1 MDFIN
6 DMSTETVFDLIK
18 QYYRESTGKE
28 MQIGSDEFAISAVI
42 AYIFGVLV
50 QKFNAQAK
58 QRYLSTATGE
68 YLDALGETFNL
79 PRPGP
84 IHASCSVNVEVDDS
98 VALVPGQFIIADDN
112 GIQFTP
118 AEIVEDALEPYLSG
132 VPILFVG
139 YDNENVL
146 DENNIEVGKIT
157 NILTPMPGLVLS
169 VSNTTVS
176 GGAKDEFTYTDEGDE
191 LYRQYIIAK
200 RSAVSAGGPAA
211 AYEQRAK
218 EADARVLDAYC
229 LRYPDSGW
237 EAGKAKVYI
246 LIREF
251 DPDVENEILE
261 RVRLALTDDAWKPV
275 CDTVEVSKAELTMI
289 YPAFIIGLSAKNA
302 ISGRAKFEKDIT
314 EYVEYLTTHLGKP
327 FNLSELCRRAQMP
340 DENGVKTEYVALTD
354 PMYTYLET
362 GKTESFRMIQ
372 WSVNSYVIV

>member
-118 AEIVEDALEPYLSG
+118 AEIVEDALELYLSG

-157 NILTPMPGLVLS
+157 NILTPMPGIVLS
-169 VSNTTVS
+169 VSNTTVT
-176 GGAKDEFTYTDEGDE
+176 GGAKDEYTYTDEGDE

-218 EADARVLDAYC
+218 EADGRVLDAYC
-229 LRYPDSGW
+229 LRYGD
-237 EAGKAKVYI
+237 AGFVEGRARVYV
-246 LIREF
+246 LVNLTSSEEESE
-251 DPDVENEILE
+251 VME
-261 RVRLALTDDAWKPV
+261 RVRIALTDNAWKPV
-275 CDTVEVSKAELTMI
+275 CDTVEIFMAEQSMI
-289 YPAFIIGLSAKNA
+289 YPAFTVGLSAKNA
-302 ISGRAKFEKDIT
+302 VSGRAKFEKDVRD
-314 EYVEYLTTHLGKP
+314 YCEYLMTHLGEP
-327 FNLSELCRRAQMP
+327 FSLSELCRRAQTP
-340 DENGVKTEYVALTD
+340 DENGVKTEYVSVVD
-354 PMYTYLET
+354 PMYNYVAIE
-362 GKTESFRMIQ
+362 KTWSFRRID
-372 WSVNSYVIV
+372 WSVNYETV

>member
-6 DMSTETVFDLIK
+6 DITTDFVLELIK

-28 MQIGSDEFAISAVI
+28 LQIGSDEFAISAVI

-68 YLDALGETFNL
+68 YLNALGETFNI
-79 PRPGP
+79 PRPEPG
-84 IHASCSVNVEVDDS
+84 HASCTLLVDVS
-98 VALVPGQFIIADDN
+98 HAVTLVPGEFVVADDN

-118 AEIVEDALEPYLSG
+118 AETVEFNEGMD
-132 VPILFVG
+132 VLFVG
-139 YDNENVL
+139 YGNDNVL

-157 NILTPMPGLVLS
+157 NILTPLPGVLS
-169 VSNTTVS
+169 VTNTTVS
-176 GGAKDEFTYTDEGDE
+176 GGARDEFPDTDEGDE
-191 LYRQYIIAK
+191 LYRQYIIAQ

-218 EADARVLDAYC
+218 ATDGRILDAYC
-229 LRYPDSGW
+229 VRYSDSEW

-246 LIREF
+246 LIQTDSPNSET
-251 DPDVENEILE
+251 EILE

-275 CDTVEVSKAELTMI
+275 CDTVEVYLADRRII
-289 YPAFIIGLSAKNA
+289 YPVFTVGLSAKNA
-302 ISGRAKFEKDIT
+302 VSGREKFETDVA
-314 EYVEYLTTHLGKP
+314 EYVEYLKTHLGEP
-327 FNLSELCRRAQMP
+327 FSLSELCRRTQTP
-340 DENGVKTEYVALTD
+340 DENGVKTEYVTLLD
-354 PMYTYLET
+354 PMYTYLT
-362 GKTESFRMIQ
+362 MGKTESFRDIQ